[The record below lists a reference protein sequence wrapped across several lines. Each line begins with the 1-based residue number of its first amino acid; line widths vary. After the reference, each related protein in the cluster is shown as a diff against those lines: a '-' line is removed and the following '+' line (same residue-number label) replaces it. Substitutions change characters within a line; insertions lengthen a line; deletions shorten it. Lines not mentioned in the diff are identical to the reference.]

1 MRRCKRSSWTDFVDL
16 LMSRFVPPRIAGVL
30 VIGPILML
38 PATAVEAPSDSL
50 RSAVCGTD
58 LGSLPVAKARLL
70 DVGDYRGPRHPTMR
84 RLSDSSTRG
93 WYLAGDSIL
102 PKQCAPFVQLRNSTD
117 AEAKKIF
124 NEDLKKY
131 PHNCVALAEL
141 AAAERTQRNSSR
153 ASSDSEQVS
162 AHLPHCPK

>member
-1 MRRCKRSSWTDFVDL
+1 
-16 LMSRFVPPRIAGVL
+16 MSRFVPPRIAGVL

-50 RSAVCGTD
+50 RSPVCGTD

-131 PHNCVALAEL
+131 PHNCVALAGL
-141 AAAERTQRNSSR
+141 PLNALSAIHRVLRPTLRKCPRIFHIVQ
-153 ASSDSEQVS
+153 SDRH
-162 AHLPHCPK
+162 AP

>member
-1 MRRCKRSSWTDFVDL
+1 
-16 LMSRFVPPRIAGVL
+16 MSRFLPPRIAGVI
-30 VIGPILML
+30 VIGPMLML
-38 PATAVEAPSDSL
+38 PATAVEPTSNSL

-70 DVGDYRGPRHPTMR
+70 DVGDSRGLRHPAMR

-102 PKQCAPFVQLRNSTD
+102 QKQCAPFVQLRNSTA

-124 NEDLKKY
+124 NEDEK
-131 PHNCVALAEL
+131 
-141 AAAERTQRNSSR
+141 
-153 ASSDSEQVS
+153 VS
-162 AHLPHCPK
+162 A